1 MFTRRWFWSLLL
13 VIAVVASACAPA
25 ATTTPVPTQPPAAA
39 PATAAPAAPTAAPPT
54 AAPTAAPTVAPAAT
68 PERKVAKFIWTQEF
82 DSLNHYYSNKWFAQI
97 MDQVFNAWA
106 WEFDDKNQPF
116 PVLVKEIPS
125 PENGGISADGKV
137 ITMTLRDDITWSDG
151 QPITADD
158 FVFTYDMVINPKNT
172 VSSQYPYDHVDSVK
186 APDPHTVV
194 ITFKEPFAPW
204 LATLW
209 HSILPKHILQPVFDK
224 DGTID
229 NAEWNRKP
237 TVGAGPYVF
246 AEWESG
252 SFARFTARQDY
263 WGGKPKID
271 EIFIKFV
278 PDDASQT
285 AAMKA
290 GDADLGT
297 FPPLSDVPALKDAGL
312 SVPIEPS
319 GYNEGFFFNLD
330 PKKGHPALQDVRV
343 RQAIALALD
352 REALNKNLLLGLTQ
366 PPKSFW
372 DAYPAYVDPSV
383 QVYPFDPEKAKQL
396 LDDAGWKDTN
406 GDGVRDKGG
415 KELVLRYLTTTRD
428 IRQNTQAVAQ
438 QQLAD
443 VGIKVELSALDSDTL
458 FADYAHNGPVS
469 RGEYD
474 IAQWSDAPAWPD
486 PDQSYWLCSEIPTN
500 EKPSGANSE
509 RLCDKDL
516 DALFKQEISQVN
528 VADRQ
533 ATFQKITKQ
542 MYDNVYWVG
551 LWQDPDYW
559 IVGKRLKDFKVSGA
573 TPLYNV
579 DQWDLTP

>member
-1 MFTRRWFWSLLL
+1 
-13 VIAVVASACAPA
+13 
-25 ATTTPVPTQPPAAA
+25 
-39 PATAAPAAPTAAPPT
+39 
-54 AAPTAAPTVAPAAT
+54 
-68 PERKVAKFIWTQEF
+68 
-82 DSLNHYYSNKWFAQI
+82 
-97 MDQVFNAWA
+97 
-106 WEFDDKNQPF
+106 
-116 PVLVKEIPS
+116 
-125 PENGGISADGKV
+125 
-137 ITMTLRDDITWSDG
+137 MTLRDDITWSDG

-172 VSSQYPYDHVDSVK
+172 VTSQYPYDHVESVK
-186 APDPHTVV
+186 GPDPHTVV
-194 ITFKEPFAPW
+194 VTFKEPFAPW
-204 LATLW
+204 LANLW
-209 HSILPKHILQPVFDK
+209 KSILPKHILQPVFDK

-229 NAEWNRKP
+229 NAEWNRSP

-246 AEWESG
+246 TEWESG
-252 SFARFTARQDY
+252 SFARFTARKDY

-290 GDADLGT
+290 GDGDLGT
-297 FPPLSDVPALKDAGL
+297 FPPLSDVPALKDAGV

-319 GYNEGFFFNLD
+319 GYNEGLYFNLD

-372 DAYPAYVDPSV
+372 DAYPAYNDSSV

-406 GDGVRDKGG
+406 GDGVRDKDG

-474 IAQWSDAPAWPD
+474 IAEWSDAPSWPD
-486 PDQSYWLCSEIPTN
+486 PDQSYWLCNEIPTN
-500 EKPSGANSE
+500 EKPSGTNSE

-516 DALFKQEISQVN
+516 DALFKQEITQVN

-533 ATFQKITKQ
+533 ATFQKITKL
-542 MYDNVYWVG
+542 MYDNVYWIG

-559 IVGKRLKDFKVSGA
+559 LVGKRLKDFKVSGA